1 MITLRVVVD
10 QMVAPVPGGIGRY
23 TEELTRALLQTAPA
37 NCEVEGLVSS
47 STADEYAAI
56 ETALPGLARLVK
68 TSLAR
73 RELRAAWGL
82 GVVASSGAGMIHAP
96 GLLAPLHRHDRINDG
111 TQIAVTVH
119 DMLAWTHPQ
128 SLTPTTV
135 GWTKSMLRRARK
147 HADAIVVPSHAVA
160 AQLQEVMDLGERV
173 RVIGGAIGSGLILP
187 ASDVVQRRAD
197 ALGLPTEYILTAG
210 SLDPR
215 KGLIS
220 VITALGLPGAPD
232 VPLIV
237 LGPDAWGELDVATVA
252 DEAGLAPGRVRTL
265 SGLSDEDLAIVI
277 ARASL
282 FVYPSLEEGFALP
295 IIEAFHLGTP
305 VILSD
310 APALVEAAGD
320 AGLTVPRDDPKGYP
334 ERLKIAMNRVLGDTE
349 FAGRLSV
356 VGSDRS
362 RAFSW
367 RDSAERVWQ
376 LHADL

>member
-1 MITLRVVVD
+1 MITLRVIVD

-23 TEELTRALLQTAPA
+23 TEELTRALIQTAPA
-37 NCEVEGLVSS
+37 DCEVEGLVSS
-47 STADEYAAI
+47 STAAECARID
-56 ETALPGLARLVK
+56 TALPGLARLTK

-82 GVVASSGAGMIHAP
+82 GVVASAGSGMIHAP

-111 TQIAVTVH
+111 TQMAVTVH
-119 DMLAWTHPQ
+119 DMLAWTYPQ

-135 GWTKSMLRRARK
+135 AWTKSMLRRARK

-160 AQLQEVMDLGERV
+160 AQLREIMDMGDRV
-173 RVIGGAIGSGLILP
+173 RVIGSAVGSGLHLP
-187 ASDVVQRRAD
+187 AAEVADQRAA
-197 ALGLPTEYILTAG
+197 ALKLPAEYVLTSG

-215 KGLIS
+215 KGLTS
-220 VITALGLPGAPD
+220 VITALGLPDAPQI
-232 VPLIV
+232 PLIV
-237 LGPDAWGELDVATVA
+237 LGPDGWGELDVATVA
-252 DEAGLAPGRVRTL
+252 DEAGLTPGRVRTL
-265 SGLSDEDLAIVI
+265 SGLSDEDLALVI
-277 ARASL
+277 ARATV

-310 APALVEAAGD
+310 APALTEAAGD
-320 AGLTVPRDDPKGYP
+320 AGLTVPLNDPAGYP
-334 ERLKIAMNRVLGDTE
+334 ERLKIALNRVLGDAE